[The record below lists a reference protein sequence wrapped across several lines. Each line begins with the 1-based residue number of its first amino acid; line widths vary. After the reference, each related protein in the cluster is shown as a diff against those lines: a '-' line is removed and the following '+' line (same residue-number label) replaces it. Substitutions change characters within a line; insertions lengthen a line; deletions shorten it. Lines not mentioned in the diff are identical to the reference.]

1 MGENSKGK
9 SVSDLNWELEKL
21 RESSANAL
29 NMSWAEVERLEK
41 EKTMY
46 KERAQKLKE
55 KINYYSQFDFQN
67 DRSQH
72 SQSTKDD
79 MEDSSTVIA
88 KGSLAQNDS
97 EPNSF
102 QGWGSSNN
110 IIESDDEEIPWEGWG
125 QQEIKERGATSADA
139 DDASGGSFS
148 QYINFEEEGGEDRS
162 FNETSGDTESI
173 NRDRFI
179 QELKRESLKSLESE
193 AMSKTELKHK
203 LGKMELDADA
213 TFKTLK
219 EKIEG
224 RDKAISALESTAE
237 MQERTLLALQ
247 KELQHLQLMKQEIL
261 TTHQ

>member
-21 RESSANAL
+21 RESSTNAL

-88 KGSLAQNDS
+88 KGSLAQDDS

-102 QGWGSSNN
+102 QGWGK
-110 IIESDDEEIPWEGWG
+110 SDSTVKTCIYAYFYSLFELLFTRT
-125 QQEIKERGATSADA
+125 QQ
-139 DDASGGSFS
+139 
-148 QYINFEEEGGEDRS
+148 FE
-162 FNETSGDTESI
+162 
-173 NRDRFI
+173 
-179 QELKRESLKSLESE
+179 LE
-193 AMSKTELKHK
+193 
-203 LGKMELDADA
+203 
-213 TFKTLK
+213 
-219 EKIEG
+219 
-224 RDKAISALESTAE
+224 KALPTI
-237 MQERTLLALQ
+237 
-247 KELQHLQLMKQEIL
+247 
-261 TTHQ
+261 